1 MTVMAKSEVA
11 SDPNEMAPL
20 RGAFL
25 QTVYLVERAHH
36 QMLEVIKDELD
47 RRNELGING
56 VQAMLIFEIGDR
68 VITAAQLYKRGHY
81 QAANISH
88 NLKKLTAAGYVSQGR
103 SQTDRRSIP
112 VQLTKKGEKVTEMLD
127 ALFNRHL
134 SSLAAVI
141 NVGDRELGVTNA
153 ILDASNA
160 GEANR
165 KQDGHGDQAF
175 SERLMSIALA
185 PSLSGRHRTVPTKPR
200 RRHSKMTMTRR
211 NYLE

>member
-25 QTVYLVERAHH
+25 ETVYLVERAHH

-81 QAANISH
+81 QGSNISH

-153 ILDASNA
+153 IL
-160 GEANR
+160 GR
-165 KQDGHGDQAF
+165 L
-175 SERLMSIALA
+175 ERWGGQ
-185 PSLSGRHRTVPTKPR
+185 PK
-200 RRHSKMTMTRR
+200 TRR
-211 NYLE
+211 SRRSGLLLSDYVDRVGAKSIRGVTNCADQTPVDGTVK